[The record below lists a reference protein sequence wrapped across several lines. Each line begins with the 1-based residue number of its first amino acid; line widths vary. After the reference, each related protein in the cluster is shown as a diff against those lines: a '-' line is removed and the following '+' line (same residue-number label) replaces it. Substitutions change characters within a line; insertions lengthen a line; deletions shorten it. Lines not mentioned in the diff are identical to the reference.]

1 MTDFDPNLKQAI
13 INEAVQAQYKAADPA
28 QSVWVSANAGTG
40 KTRVL
45 TNRILRLLINGAA
58 VTDILAVTYTRAAAA
73 EMRDRLFATLAR
85 WAVIAETD
93 LTSEIANMGIPRP
106 SQDQIKRGRQLF
118 AHLLDQ
124 PTGVRIETVHA
135 FAQSVLRRFPLEA
148 GVQPYFDLASDDQI
162 RMLKTQAQ
170 AQILTSAD
178 PLVTGSL
185 LSLGQH
191 IAENQMVDL
200 TSQMLAFPDVLAMA
214 RSNPVGLKTRLFDA
228 LGVRDAAENPEAS
241 KKAIAAEAA
250 ANLPDDQL
258 QRLIRVCRE
267 GNATEQK
274 FSNGL
279 ANWMGLDEDKKPEHF
294 MDLVEV
300 FLTQKGE
307 ARSNIPSKKNLDSYP
322 DLAYVFQRITAHIQ
336 TVLKRLNGI
345 DVAMLTYDLYM
356 VSSEMASGYH
366 RRKTDVGL
374 MDYDDLIHQT
384 IRLLQQDG
392 GASWV
397 RYKLDRG
404 LKYLLID
411 EAQDTSPEQWQIL
424 TAIATEFFVD
434 NTEDQGQTPDRS
446 LFSVGDFKQSIY
458 SFQGARPELFQ
469 NQRQYFQNLS
479 GQAHKP
485 FAEVPLNTSF
495 RTAAPI
501 LQLVD
506 EVAGLD
512 GGLIGLGDDL
522 PQHPVARS
530 GDAGFVEILDPIQEE
545 KEDNATLEAFTVAD
559 GGSQA
564 SAEQRLAVQIAEILK
579 SWIGQ
584 RVLPAKGRVMR
595 PGDIMILLKKRDR
608 FGLMLDRELRLAGL
622 PLAGADRVKMLD
634 HVAVMDLIALGHAM
648 LLPEDDLTL
657 AAVLKSPLL
666 GLDEDHLFALAH
678 NRGEAS
684 LMQQLAQFAAEN
696 EDPIYAEAHGKLTA
710 WLGLA
715 ETLTPYEFY
724 QDVLTTD
731 QRLAFI
737 KRLGAPVID
746 ILAEFLNILRDF
758 ETVHPPSLQL
768 FLTMIK
774 DSDLE
779 VTRDGNANNN
789 DEIRIM
795 TIHGSKGL
803 ESPVV
808 ILPDMLLASSKS
820 DPLISLEHEGMMLPV
835 KSVANEFTPEV
846 EPVAKA
852 KQKAKE
858 KSQEEANRLL
868 YVALTRAEE
877 GVLIAGFEASRKR
890 KLDGSWYQ
898 ICRTALERLE
908 GTVPRPDGNG
918 ISLSTPQLAPP
929 QDDHHMDGAK
939 EADPITA
946 PSWLHQH
953 APVEETPP
961 RPLSP
966 SRYQISDGGAS
977 PSGQTRQLAML
988 RGTITHRL
996 LEILPGLDGDQ
1007 QTRAAARIFAP
1018 HPSHVIDDAA
1028 KDKIIKDVMGL
1039 LSNPDLANI
1048 FDDNARVEVP
1058 ISGRVGD
1065 HIVSGVIDRLLIT
1078 DDQVMII
1085 DFKTGQPPQGQDDI
1099 SPDYINQM
1107 AIYRHVLGGIYPSHS
1122 IKAGLVY
1129 TENAA
1134 IHWADE
1140 KTMDMVIERLLT
1152 STS

>member
-1 MTDFDPNLKQAI
+1 MTKFDPKLKDAI
-13 INEAVQAQYKAADPA
+13 IDEAVKAQYKAADPA

-45 TNRILRLLINGAA
+45 TNRILRLLIKGAA

-93 LTSEIANMGIPRP
+93 LTQDITDMGIPHP
-106 SQDQIKRGRQLF
+106 SQDQIKRARQLF

-162 RMLKTQAQ
+162 RMMKTQAQ

-178 PLVTGSL
+178 PLVMRSL

-214 RSNPVGLKTRLFDA
+214 HSNPVGLKTRLFDA
-228 LGVRDAAENPEAS
+228 LGVGDTTENPEAS
-241 KKAIAAEAA
+241 KKAIIAEAA

-267 GNATEQK
+267 GHATEQK
-274 FSNGL
+274 FSNSL
-279 ANWMGLDEDKKPEHF
+279 ASWMSLDEDKKPENF
-294 MDLVEV
+294 MVLVDA
-300 FLTQKGE
+300 FLTLKGE
-307 ARSNIPSKKNLDSYP
+307 ARSNIPSKKNQDAHP
-322 DLAYVFQRITAHIQ
+322 DLPEVFQRIAGHLQ

-356 VSSEMASGYH
+356 VSSQMVSGYQ

-469 NQRQYFQNLS
+469 NQRRHFQSLS
-479 GQAHKP
+479 GQAQKP

-512 GGLIGLGDDL
+512 GGLQGLGDDL

-545 KEDNATLEAFTVAD
+545 KEDNETLEAFTVAD

-579 SWIGQ
+579 SWIGK

-595 PGDIMILLKKRDR
+595 PGDVMILLKKRDR
-608 FGLMLDRELRLAGL
+608 FGLMLDRELRLGGL

-634 HVAVMDLIALGHAM
+634 HVAVMDLIALGHVM

-657 AAVLKSPLL
+657 AALLKSPLL

-678 NRGEAS
+678 DRGEAS

-696 EDPIYAEAHGKLTA
+696 EDLIYAEAHGKLTA

-731 QRLAFI
+731 QRLA
-737 KRLGAPVID
+737 
-746 ILAEFLNILRDF
+746 
-758 ETVHPPSLQL
+758 
-768 FLTMIK
+768 
-774 DSDLE
+774 
-779 VTRDGNANNN
+779 
-789 DEIRIM
+789 
-795 TIHGSKGL
+795 
-803 ESPVV
+803 
-808 ILPDMLLASSKS
+808 
-820 DPLISLEHEGMMLPV
+820 
-835 KSVANEFTPEV
+835 
-846 EPVAKA
+846 
-852 KQKAKE
+852 
-858 KSQEEANRLL
+858 
-868 YVALTRAEE
+868 
-877 GVLIAGFEASRKR
+877 
-890 KLDGSWYQ
+890 
-898 ICRTALERLE
+898 
-908 GTVPRPDGNG
+908 
-918 ISLSTPQLAPP
+918 
-929 QDDHHMDGAK
+929 
-939 EADPITA
+939 
-946 PSWLHQH
+946 
-953 APVEETPP
+953 
-961 RPLSP
+961 
-966 SRYQISDGGAS
+966 
-977 PSGQTRQLAML
+977 
-988 RGTITHRL
+988 
-996 LEILPGLDGDQ
+996 
-1007 QTRAAARIFAP
+1007 
-1018 HPSHVIDDAA
+1018 
-1028 KDKIIKDVMGL
+1028 
-1039 LSNPDLANI
+1039 
-1048 FDDNARVEVP
+1048 
-1058 ISGRVGD
+1058 
-1065 HIVSGVIDRLLIT
+1065 
-1078 DDQVMII
+1078 
-1085 DFKTGQPPQGQDDI
+1085 
-1099 SPDYINQM
+1099 
-1107 AIYRHVLGGIYPSHS
+1107 
-1122 IKAGLVY
+1122 
-1129 TENAA
+1129 
-1134 IHWADE
+1134 
-1140 KTMDMVIERLLT
+1140 
-1152 STS
+1152 